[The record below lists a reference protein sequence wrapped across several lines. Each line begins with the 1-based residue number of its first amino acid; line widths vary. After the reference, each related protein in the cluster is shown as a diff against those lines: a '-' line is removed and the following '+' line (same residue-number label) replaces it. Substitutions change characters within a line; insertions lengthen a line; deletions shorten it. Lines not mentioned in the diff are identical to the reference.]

1 MAISESD
8 ARAATARLLNSRMR
22 ILTLYPFYGL
32 LLMHMRYGLD
42 LECETAYTDGERIM
56 FSPDFL
62 DDLSDRE
69 LDFVMMHEILHVA
82 LAHVVRGNGLDDE
95 IFNIAADIVVNSNI
109 LKSCSMKREA
119 ITLREYGES
128 MHLVPGGK
136 EGYDYTAEEVYD
148 MLIKSG
154 AAKPKGA
161 DTSDGKDGCGN
172 GNGKDGNGNGKG
184 KSGNSGSA
192 KNGKK
197 SARGGANSLQDGIV
211 DDHGKWKHEEDGSA
225 EELADVWRNRVINA
239 AEVVSISEQGTGR
252 GTLPIG
258 AQRLVGEI
266 TKPRANWR
274 QVLAEFV
281 QEEINDYSFSP
292 PDRRFPDSDF
302 FLPDFNDGDSEVK
315 DLLFFIDTSGSMSDG
330 AITAAY
336 SEIAGAIQ
344 QFGGKLNGWLGF
356 FDSNLY
362 PPVPF
367 ASVEDV
373 LKIRPKGCGGT
384 DFNLPFEYLRKIKR
398 ERPDNPPTA
407 IIIMTDGYCPYPPES
422 AAEGTPTL
430 WAMTTAEIPPWGK
443 HTRIAP

>member
-1 MAISESD
+1 MN
-8 ARAATARLLNSRMR
+8 RQ
-22 ILTLYPFYGL
+22 
-32 LLMHMRYGLD
+32 
-42 LECETAYTDGERIM
+42 
-56 FSPDFL
+56 
-62 DDLSDRE
+62 
-69 LDFVMMHEILHVA
+69 
-82 LAHVVRGNGLDDE
+82 
-95 IFNIAADIVVNSNI
+95 
-109 LKSCSMKREA
+109 A

-148 MLIKSG
+148 MLIRSG
-154 AAKPKGA
+154 AAKPKKSNA
-161 DTSDGKDGCGN
+161 SDGKDGC

-184 KSGNSGSA
+184 GNGNSGSA

-302 FLPDFNDGDSEVK
+302 FLPDFNDGDGEVK

-336 SEIAGAIQ
+336 SEIAGAIE

-356 FDSNLY
+356 FDANLY

-367 ASVEDV
+367 ASVSDV
-373 LKIRPKGCGGT
+373 LKIRPKGGGGT
-384 DFNLPFEYLRKIKR
+384 DFNLPFDYLRKIKR

-430 WAMTTAEIPPWGK
+430 WAMTTSEIPPWGK